1 MHTSFKPSEP
11 LCGDIGR
18 CWPGSS
24 DPGENGISSR
34 DTGMIVAEYRV
45 GGYMVRLVKHG
56 DGVFRYEARL
66 LVDEEL
72 VNLVK
77 SRLRDILLHI
87 RRGVPVTDVASMI
100 LGIPRES
107 SPQVEYVL
115 KMILGYRVLQV
126 LLDDPYV
133 EDISITGPGTIWVR
147 HRLASIDPRV
157 DFIET
162 NLRVE
167 SIRELVELQQLI
179 ALKCNT
185 YISASRPIV
194 DAQLPIE
201 DGGHRVHLVS
211 PIVAYQHPEIVV
223 RKRPG
228 KPPSIDELVKEKALP
243 LAVAEYFKL
252 LINKRMSLIIAGPP
266 GSGKTTLLRSIL
278 YSYIPLE
285 WKVVIIEDTGEID
298 PPPGSAWAR
307 YTTVET
313 GSVRVDLFTLA
324 KAALR
329 SSATRVIVIG
339 ETRGSEAQVL
349 VQAMLSGMSGLT
361 TFHGGTPREVVT
373 RLISHPINLTPS
385 QVGMF
390 TAVAFMGFSDN
401 PRRIL
406 TRVVEL
412 TYNPG
417 RDSVEYSDIWVRER
431 DGLDITLEEIL
442 KRSRRIGGA
451 L

>member
-24 DPGENGISSR
+24 DPGVNGISSR

-167 SIRELVELQQLI
+167 SIRELVELQQ
-179 ALKCNT
+179 
-185 YISASRPIV
+185 
-194 DAQLPIE
+194 
-201 DGGHRVHLVS
+201 
-211 PIVAYQHPEIVV
+211 
-223 RKRPG
+223 
-228 KPPSIDELVKEKALP
+228 
-243 LAVAEYFKL
+243 
-252 LINKRMSLIIAGPP
+252 
-266 GSGKTTLLRSIL
+266 
-278 YSYIPLE
+278 
-285 WKVVIIEDTGEID
+285 
-298 PPPGSAWAR
+298 
-307 YTTVET
+307 
-313 GSVRVDLFTLA
+313 
-324 KAALR
+324 
-329 SSATRVIVIG
+329 
-339 ETRGSEAQVL
+339 
-349 VQAMLSGMSGLT
+349 
-361 TFHGGTPREVVT
+361 
-373 RLISHPINLTPS
+373 
-385 QVGMF
+385 
-390 TAVAFMGFSDN
+390 
-401 PRRIL
+401 
-406 TRVVEL
+406 
-412 TYNPG
+412 
-417 RDSVEYSDIWVRER
+417 
-431 DGLDITLEEIL
+431 
-442 KRSRRIGGA
+442 
-451 L
+451 